1 MVCVTNS
8 RDVSRNGESYTE
20 ASREWRGSEGSM
32 TQRPPIKVL
41 CVDDH
46 PLVRD
51 GISFAVGMQP
61 DMVLVSTASNGQE
74 AIAMFGE
81 YRPDV
86 TLMDIQ
92 LPDIDGFDV
101 MSRIRARYPHARFIV
116 LTTYGG
122 DVQAARALKA
132 GAMGYLLKSML
143 RKELIDTIHAVHS
156 GQRRVSADIASSLSE
171 FISADALTARELQVI
186 RSVACGNANKCVA
199 ASLGISEDTVKC
211 HMKNILIKLGA
222 KDRTHAVV
230 IAMRRGF
237 LDG

>member
-1 MVCVTNS
+1 
-8 RDVSRNGESYTE
+8 
-20 ASREWRGSEGSM
+20 
-32 TQRPPIKVL
+32 
-41 CVDDH
+41 VDDH

-51 GISFAVGMQP
+51 GISFALGMQP
-61 DMVLVSTASNGQE
+61 DMELVNLATTGQE
-74 AIAMFGE
+74 AISMFHE
-81 YRPDV
+81 FRPDV
-86 TLMDIQ
+86 TLMDLQ
-92 LPDIDGFDV
+92 LPDIDGV
-101 MSRIRARYPHARFIV
+101 TVISRIRSTFPQARFIV

-156 GQRRVSADIASSLSE
+156 GQRSLSAGVASSLSE
-171 FISADALTARELQVI
+171 FISSESLTGRELQVI
-186 RSVACGNANKCVA
+186 RAVASGSANKCVA
-199 ASLGISEDTVKC
+199 NSLGISEDTVKS

-230 IAMRRGF
+230 IAMKRGF